1 MKMSITRRK
10 VLGSGLGG
18 VSLGAVVGPST
29 LFGTLFGM
37 SSASYGSEI
46 EDAIAAFTGGTKPG
60 SGRISLGAPQIA
72 ENGNTVPIKVS
83 VESAMSE
90 ADHVSEVMVLA
101 TGNPAPGVVT
111 FKFTVMSGK
120 AAASTRIRLAK
131 TQDVIAIAKM
141 SDGSFFVDTKSV
153 KVTIGGCGG

>member
-18 VSLGAVVGPST
+18 VSLGAVVGT
-29 LFGTLFGM
+29 TTLFGM